1 MREIRLN
8 SEKEHERFLNAM
20 ELRMSRQGINNEQLA
35 EALGVAKQSI
45 YNFRTDRSRKPSKFL
60 CAKIAT
66 YLEIRPYEWR

>member
-8 SEKEHERFLNAM
+8 SAKEHERFLNAM
-20 ELRMSRQGINNEQLA
+20 ELHMSRMDMNNEQLA

-60 CAKIAT
+60 CAKIANF
-66 YLEIRPYEWR
+66 LEIRPYEWR